1 MKVGIVGCGV
11 ISANYAKG
19 ARGFDSYEIVAC
31 ADLDRA
37 MAETLA
43 AEHGYEVAAVDE
55 LLADPAIDVVLNLTP
70 PGAHAAVLR
79 DALAAGKHVYTE
91 KPLTAVVAEGPE
103 ILDEADRRGLR
114 IGCAPDI
121 FLGSA
126 YQAARALIDE
136 GAIGQPI
143 SASAT
148 CLVGGQSRW
157 HPNPDIFYRDG
168 AGPLLDMGPYYLT
181 SIVALLGPVKAVTGI
196 ATTLVAERR
205 IEIGPRKGE
214 TFGAFTPTHTA
225 AVLELET
232 GPSATLIVSFEAPTQ
247 YYAQLGIH
255 GADGVLELPDP
266 NYFGGPV
273 RLAEKRMETREV
285 PYESRGGM
293 DTRGIG
299 LHDLVLA
306 VAEERPHR
314 ASGRLGHH
322 VVDVART
329 ILRAAEEGRRLEVTS
344 SVEQPAPMPVA

>member
-91 KPLTAVVAEGPE
+91 KPLTAVVEEAPE

-148 CLVGGQSRW
+148 CLVGGPVALAPEPGHLLPRRRRPAARHGAVLPHVDRGAARSRQGGDG
-157 HPNPDIFYRDG
+157 HRDDARGRAADRDRAAQGGDLRELHADPHGRRARARDG
-168 AGPLLDMGPYYLT
+168 
-181 SIVALLGPVKAVTGI
+181 
-196 ATTLVAERR
+196 RR
-205 IEIGPRKGE
+205 
-214 TFGAFTPTHTA
+214 
-225 AVLELET
+225 
-232 GPSATLIVSFEAPTQ
+232 
-247 YYAQLGIH
+247 
-255 GADGVLELPDP
+255 
-266 NYFGGPV
+266 
-273 RLAEKRMETREV
+273 
-285 PYESRGGM
+285 
-293 DTRGIG
+293 
-299 LHDLVLA
+299 
-306 VAEERPHR
+306 
-314 ASGRLGHH
+314 
-322 VVDVART
+322 AR
-329 ILRAAEEGRRLEVTS
+329 R
-344 SVEQPAPMPVA
+344 